1 MFLKYKK
8 YLFLAVVLFG
18 VGLLLAGCSGTQ
30 KNASSSTIKIAVVGP
45 MTGAQAKYGE
55 DWKNSTLLAI
65 DEINAKGGIKGKKLE
80 AVVFDDAA
88 DPKQAVSVAQKI
100 VSDPNIIAVIG
111 HVNSGC
117 SIPASKIYAQ
127 ANIPMLTVST
137 NPELTQQG
145 LKNIFRV
152 APTDNVQGSFAAEF
166 LFKKGYKNV
175 AILQDKS
182 AYGQGVATEFKN
194 SFEKLGG
201 KILGFEGI
209 AQGEK
214 DFSAILT
221 KFKTLKPDIIYFGGY
236 YPEGALITKQM
247 RDLGMKM
254 PLVGPDGLYDPQFLK
269 IAGAAADGDI
279 ITNIGLNIE
288 KDPNAKDFLAS
299 YKAKYGEPGA
309 YGIFAY
315 EATKILAAAL
325 EKDPTA
331 KGEALIKLLDE
342 TNYTGVLGK
351 TTFAPNGDTTN
362 KIITVYEVQNGKFV
376 EI

>member
-1 MFLKYKK
+1 MFLA
-8 YLFLAVVLFG
+8 FVLVG
-18 VGLLLAGCSGTQ
+18 VGLLLAGCSGNQQ
-30 KNASSSTIKIAVVGP
+30 KSSSSTIKVAVVGP
-45 MTGAQAKYGE
+45 MTGSQAKYGE
-55 DWKNSTLLAI
+55 DWKNSAILAI

-80 AVVFDDAA
+80 AVIFDDAA

-100 VSDPNIIAVIG
+100 VSDPSIVAVIG

-152 APTDNVQGSFAAEF
+152 APTDNVQGSFAADF
-166 LFKKGYKNV
+166 LFKKGYKNI

-201 KILGFEGI
+201 KVLAFEGVSED
-209 AQGEK
+209 QK

-221 KFKTLKPDIIYFGGY
+221 KFKTLKPDAIYFGGY

-269 IAGAAADGDI
+269 IAGAAANGDI
-279 ITNIGLNIE
+279 VTNIGLNIE
-288 KDPNAKDFLAS
+288 TNPNAKDFLTA

-315 EATKILAAAL
+315 EAVKILAAAL

-342 TNYTGVLGK
+342 TNYNGVLGK

-362 KIITVYEVQNGKFV
+362 KVITVYEVKDGKFV

>member
-1 MFLKYKK
+1 MFSKFKGFMFLA
-8 YLFLAVVLFG
+8 FVLVG
-18 VGLLLAGCSGTQ
+18 VGLLLAGCSGNQQ
-30 KNASSSTIKIAVVGP
+30 KSSSSTIKVAVVGP
-45 MTGAQAKYGE
+45 MTGSQAKYGE
-55 DWKNSTLLAI
+55 DWKNSAILAI

-80 AVVFDDAA
+80 AVIFDDAA

-100 VSDPNIIAVIG
+100 VSDPSIVAVIG

-152 APTDNVQGSFAAEF
+152 APTDNVQGSFAADF
-166 LFKKGYKNV
+166 LFKKGYKNI

-201 KILGFEGI
+201 KVLAFEGVSED
-209 AQGEK
+209 QK

-221 KFKTLKPDIIYFGGY
+221 KFKTLKPDAIYFGGY

-269 IAGAAADGDI
+269 IAGAAANGDI
-279 ITNIGLNIE
+279 VTNIGLNIE
-288 KDPNAKDFLAS
+288 TNPNAKDFLTV

-315 EATKILAAAL
+315 EAVKILAAAL

-342 TNYTGVLGK
+342 TNYNGVLGK

-362 KIITVYEVQNGKFV
+362 KVITVYEVKNEKFV

>member
-1 MFLKYKK
+1 LVLKYKK
-8 YLFLAVVLFG
+8 FLFLAVALFG

-30 KNASSSTIKIAVVGP
+30 QKASSSTIKIAVVGP
-45 MTGAQAKYGE
+45 MTGSQAKYGE

-80 AVVFDDAA
+80 AVVYDDAA

-100 VSDPNIIAVIG
+100 VSDPSIIAVIG
-111 HVNSGC
+111 HVDSGC

-127 ANIPMLTVST
+127 ANIPMLNVST
-137 NPELTQQG
+137 NPALTQQG

-175 AILQDKS
+175 AVLQDKS

-201 KILGFEGI
+201 KVLDFEGI
-209 AQGEK
+209 SQGEK

-221 KFKTLKPDIIYFGGY
+221 KFKTLKPDVIYFGGY

-269 IAGAAADGDI
+269 IAGDAADGDI
-279 ITNIGLNIE
+279 VTNIGLNIE
-288 KDPNAKDFLAS
+288 KDPNAKEFLAA

-342 TNYTGVLGK
+342 TNYNGVLGK

-362 KIITVYEVQNGKFV
+362 KIITVYEVKNAKFV

>member
-1 MFLKYKK
+1 LVLKYKK
-8 YLFLAVVLFG
+8 FLFLAVALFG

-30 KNASSSTIKIAVVGP
+30 QKASSSTIKIAVVGP
-45 MTGAQAKYGE
+45 MTGSQAKYGE

-80 AVVFDDAA
+80 AVVYDDAA

-100 VSDPNIIAVIG
+100 VSDPSIIAVIG
-111 HVNSGC
+111 HVDSGC

-137 NPELTQQG
+137 NPALTQQG

-175 AILQDKS
+175 AVLQDKS

-201 KILGFEGI
+201 KVLDFEGI
-209 AQGEK
+209 SQGEK

-221 KFKTLKPDIIYFGGY
+221 KFKTLKPDVIYFGGY

-269 IAGAAADGDI
+269 IAGDAADGDI
-279 ITNIGLNIE
+279 VTNIGLNIE
-288 KDPNAKDFLAS
+288 KDPNAKEFLAA

-342 TNYTGVLGK
+342 TNYNGVLGK

-362 KIITVYEVQNGKFV
+362 KIITVYEVKNAKFV